1 MWDGGPTA
9 SVSSSG
15 RPDASER
22 KHSPSGALADVS
34 MADNPSTWLVNPTP
48 NIANYYS
55 IVPEASP
62 VIDPLVASL
71 RDCLLPPL
79 LRVAQ
84 GKALRNPKSK
94 TFPGAPGP
102 FAVASEW
109 DARSGAALRDDAKFQ
124 SSE

>member
-1 MWDGGPTA
+1 MRDGGPTA

-34 MADNPSTWLVNPTP
+34 MVDNPSTWLVNPTP

-55 IVPEASP
+55 IVPEAAP

-79 LRVAQ
+79 LRVAEP
-84 GKALRNPKSK
+84 LRHLL
-94 TFPGAPGP
+94 
-102 FAVASEW
+102 V
-109 DARSGAALRDDAKFQ
+109 LRGDRCPADCGGVPP
-124 SSE
+124 